1 MRNPLSAL
9 LNSKPYCFGL
19 KKDIGNCQ
27 LVCSVD
33 RALTEDLVTV
43 AKRCI
48 LHRCL
53 KEVKTSRHYIVPVVG
68 YVNGLWYL
76 RKNTLELMKV
86 LQPPVALELQP
97 LTYDLY
103 VDAFE
108 KALKM
113 LLTEEL
119 IKERRLNRTPSK
131 NSYKRTFAITEQGI
145 KYYNSFSREVIMRE
159 Q

>member
-1 MRNPLSAL
+1 M
-9 LNSKPYCFGL
+9 
-19 KKDIGNCQ
+19 
-27 LVCSVD
+27 CSVD
-33 RALTEDLVTV
+33 RALTEDLITV

-68 YVNGLWYL
+68 YVNGLWSL

-103 VDAFE
+103 VDAFGN
-108 KALKM
+108 ALRM
-113 LLTEEL
+113 LLTEGL
-119 IKERRLNRTPSK
+119 IKEKRLYRTPSK
-131 NSYKRTFAITEQGI
+131 DSYKRTFAITERGI
-145 KYYNSFSREVIMRE
+145 EYYNSFSREAIMHE
-159 Q
+159 K